1 MRDDAIRLARVPHRL
16 AGGPRLRSGLERWLA
31 DCDPAR
37 HGLPAQAIVLVRRLR
52 THWSEVAADDRA
64 ARYGSFAALLDGARR
79 PAAGD
84 SDADV
89 VWFAD
94 EAELLACIARD
105 ALTGVLRAR
114 WWWRALGPG
123 LAPSPPG
130 VARWLQAP
138 RQVPRAIGR
147 LGPARAAAWLASW
160 TAPEQAGLLAALA
173 QAFPV
178 TAAVAAWVLE
188 GRVQQQAAVPPAPQ
202 AVPAHAAGA
211 KLSAADIASGSST
224 AERLQQLCTE
234 LAVDAGAARAPESA
248 ARLAASL
255 AARATRA
262 AQPAPQFAQV
272 AASAMPQTTARGR
285 PGEPM
290 AAPRSPRA
298 MASLQAASRPDGAT
312 ASALALPAAGGP
324 PARAATVP
332 VNLRGPVPRSMA
344 HLPLQAIAPAPVDDS
359 AALTDPPPCPALA
372 TRHGGLF
379 FVLNAALQMRL
390 YGDFTVPSH
399 QGLACPPWQFLW
411 LAGRAWCGPAF
422 GRDPLAGWLARRQR
436 VRATAAQR
444 AALIP
449 LWPCLHAR
457 LALALEDG
465 TGLPP
470 RRRVA
475 SMLNL
480 PAQLRDGG
488 ERLDLDFALD
498 ALPLAVRLAGLDR
511 DPGWIPAAGCDFRF
525 HFG

>member
-1 MRDDAIRLARVPHRL
+1 MRDDAIRLARVPGRL
-16 AGGPRLRSGLERWLA
+16 AGAPRLRSGLERWLA

-64 ARYGSFAALLDGARR
+64 ARYGSFAALLGGARR
-79 PAAGD
+79 PAAGGG
-84 SDADV
+84 DADV

-105 ALTGVLRAR
+105 ALAGVLRAR

-123 LAPSPPG
+123 LAQSPPG

-138 RQVPRAIGR
+138 RQVPRAIER
-147 LGPARAAAWLASW
+147 LGPARATAWLASW
-160 TAPEQAGLLAALA
+160 SAPEQAGLLAALA

-178 TAAVAAWVLE
+178 GAAVASWVLE
-188 GRVQQQAAVPPAPQ
+188 EPVHTQAAVPPAPRT
-202 AVPAHAAGA
+202 VPAHAPAAGLPA
-211 KLSAADIASGSST
+211 TDLASGSSP
-224 AERLQQLCTE
+224 AERLQHLCAE
-234 LAVDAGAARAPESA
+234 LAADAGAARAPESA
-248 ARLAASL
+248 ARMAASL

-262 AQPAPQFAQV
+262 AQPARGFAKV
-272 AASAMPQTTARGR
+272 AAAAIPEMAARGR
-285 PGEPM
+285 PGEP
-290 AAPRSPRA
+290 AAARRNARA
-298 MASLQAASRPDGAT
+298 MASLRAASRPDGVT
-312 ASALALPAAGGP
+312 APAVAMPAAGGL
-324 PARAATVP
+324 PARAATVQA
-332 VNLRGPVPRSMA
+332 NLRGPAPRSRA
-344 HLPLQAIAPAPVDDS
+344 RLPVQTVAPAAIDTS
-359 AALTDPPPCPALA
+359 AALTDPPPCPSFA

-390 YGDFTVPSH
+390 YGDFTMPSH
-399 QGLACPPWQFLW
+399 QGLACTPWQFLW
-411 LAGRAWCGPAF
+411 LAGRAWCGPSF

-449 LWPCLHAR
+449 LWPSLHAR
-457 LALALEDG
+457 LALALDDG

-470 RRRVA
+470 RRRIA
-475 SMLNL
+475 TMLNL
-480 PAQLRDGG
+480 PGRLRDGG
-488 ERLDLDFALD
+488 ERLDLDFPLD
-498 ALPLAVRLAGLDR
+498 ALPLPVRLAGLDR